1 MGHPY
6 HHALS
11 SVKQWGGTA
20 EDYLPIHQWLD
31 VIWTRKPFLPP
42 SGERLAIAGD
52 PPSRPAF
59 LGGHVSQVRLERRF
73 SVPAC
78 DLTQRRAH
86 RLSREARSRAEPRG
100 ATRSRFLAA
109 SMASTVSTG
118 P

>member
-1 MGHPY
+1 MAHSY
-6 HHALS
+6 HHAVS
-11 SVKQWGGTA
+11 SARKWGGKP
-20 EDYLPIHQWLD
+20 EDYQAIHDYLD

-73 SVPAC
+73 SGPAC

-86 RLSREARSRAEPRG
+86 RLSREARSRAEPR
-100 ATRSRFLAA
+100 AAA
-109 SMASTVSTG
+109 SLRRAWRAR
-118 P
+118 